1 MTLRL
6 EITSKHKRGLGDTST
21 HEFGADGGTI
31 GRSLESDWVLP
42 DPDRYVSSRHA
53 TIEFRA
59 GCYYVVDTST
69 NGVFINDSD
78 VPVGRGKPQRL
89 FRGDSVRIGDYEMSV
104 AIEGDDTMAS
114 ALMDDK
120 EYRALKEAQVSPP
133 DPTGTDLLD
142 LKEITGAVEIVDMI
156 ETGANRYDVDKAT
169 AAAADSLSLAASQ
182 EVRKPKPRVS
192 EEQATEPAKTEPA
205 RAPKGRRLDLEP
217 FFSAAGLSGVRLG
230 EREQRVLLQRLGLIM
245 RELVL
250 GVQESLRLRSRQKAQ
265 LKLGNTTIQAQENNP
280 LKFAATAEEALL
292 KTLIEET
299 DGYLAGEQ
307 AVRAAF
313 RDVYGHQKALQIGF
327 QSALVNFIERL
338 DPEELQ
344 GKFDRGMKR
353 GAILGATNK
362 MKYWDL
368 YSELYQA
375 MTQHAADSLPQLLAE
390 ALASSYEEEIA
401 KLEGSAHSADA
412 PVDKAANS

>member
-1 MTLRL
+1 M
-6 EITSKHKRGLGDTST
+6 ST

-53 TIEFRA
+53 TVEFRA
-59 GCYYVVDTST
+59 GCYYIVDTST

-120 EYRALKEAQVSPP
+120 DYKALKEAQVSPP

-142 LKEITGAVEIVDMI
+142 LKEITGAVEIIDMI
-156 ETGANRYDVDKAT
+156 ETGANRYDVDQAT
-169 AAAADSLSLAASQ
+169 AAAGDALSLAASQ
-182 EVRKPKPRVS
+182 EVRQPEPPPK
-192 EEQATEPAKTEPA
+192 ANPAKAKQA
-205 RAPKGRRLDLEP
+205 RSAGKQPKRVDLEP
-217 FFSAAGLSGVRLG
+217 FFAAAGLTNVRLN
-230 EREQRVLLQRLGLIM
+230 EREQRVLLQRLGLIL

-250 GVQESLRLRSRQKAQ
+250 GVSETLRLRSRQKAQ
-265 LKLGNTTIQAQENNP
+265 LKLGSNTTIQAQDNNP
-280 LKFAATAEEALL
+280 LKFAATTEEALL
-292 KTLIEET
+292 KTLVEET
-299 DGYLAGEQ
+299 EGYLAGEK
-307 AVRAAF
+307 AVREAF
-313 RDVYGHQKALQIGF
+313 RDIYGHQKALQVGF

-375 MTQHAADSLPQLLAE
+375 MTQHAAESLPQLLAE
-390 ALASSYEEEIA
+390 ALASGYEKEIA
-401 KLEGSAHSADA
+401 KQARGSTEVDA
-412 PVDKAANS
+412 PLVDEAANS

>member
-6 EITSKHKRGLGDTST
+6 EITSKQKRGLGETST

-89 FRGDSVRIGDYEMSV
+89 FRGDCVRIGDYEMSV

-120 EYRALKEAQVSPP
+120 DYRALKEGQVSPP

-156 ETGANRYDVDKAT
+156 ETGANRYDVDRAT

-182 EVRKPKPRVS
+182 EVKKPSPPPQD
-192 EEQATEPAKTEPA
+192 EAKTDPVKKA
-205 RAPKGRRLDLEP
+205 QRPLDLEP
-217 FFSAAGLSGVRLG
+217 FFSAAGLSGVRLR
-230 EREQRVLLQRLGLIM
+230 EREQRILLQRLGLIL
-245 RELVL
+245 REVVL
-250 GVQESLRLRSRQKAQ
+250 GIQEALRLRSRQKAQ

-327 QSALVNFIERL
+327 QSALLNFIERL

-401 KLEGSAHSADA
+401 NLAGGGGKSPAP